1 MTAMEQSHGG
11 GIAALGIVTAGVLV
25 LALVVAANG
34 LTARLDV
41 QPLPEQPT
49 VAMPPPMIQAGIPT
63 VLALGLG
70 TVMLADTLVIPE
82 GAVETGAHAGE
93 RHGAEADEVRAAV
106 TAAIIA
112 NPILGQQPPCKDG
125 RHRFVVPMGK
135 AWGVWVLEQVGER
148 LYKEITAFKTSNQDY
163 VRSVRDDCGNG
174 NSSWWGHS
182 YAQ

>member
-1 MTAMEQSHGG
+1 MTA
-11 GIAALGIVTAGVLV
+11 TAGGRNGTCRALAMVGGLLV
-25 LALVVAANG
+25 AGALVVAQVG
-34 LTARLDV
+34 TVVLDA
-41 QPLPEQPT
+41 QPVPPQPT
-49 VAMPPPMIQAGIPT
+49 IAMPPPMIQAGMPT
-63 VLALGLG
+63 LLALGLG

-82 GAVETGAHAGE
+82 GAVETGAHARE

-112 NPILGQQPPCKDG
+112 NPILGQQPPCNDG

-135 AWGVWVLEQVGER
+135 AWGVWVVQRIGER

-163 VRSVRDDCGNG
+163 VRSIRDDCGNG